1 MHHTHVLLCKNFL
14 QGDEEQ
20 QQSTK
25 SPSNLPSAEDEDD
38 TAAPTDSV
46 IPPVTNGGGPGGD
59 DNKDEVM
66 ADVEHQKTPD
76 GRRNVTGADDKED
89 AAVSTGAND
98 KNGE

>member
-46 IPPVTNGGGPGGD
+46 INS
-59 DNKDEVM
+59 
-66 ADVEHQKTPD
+66 
-76 GRRNVTGADDKED
+76 GADTE
-89 AAVSTGAND
+89 ND
-98 KNGE
+98 GETYTNCDSMSYMNALHSRIAP